1 MLENS
6 ELQERCQK
14 FLKDSSSFYSTQQ
27 TRIEQDVQMYSGNFW
42 DESRKKEFYR
52 VDRPCETWNLWK
64 VFCNAIS
71 SPYSSSPY
79 HIELESKNSEE
90 LEQLQSDINAFEA
103 RNDVK
108 NNIIQWL
115 SDATV
120 SGQAVATIS
129 IIDKS
134 EDDQEIRLELID
146 DMSCVALD
154 PSIKT
159 TSGADAEEGAIVNF
173 ISLTKAKRLYGE
185 DVVGYD
191 FPNTVPPMCDIGAQW
206 AVKATEIPIVNYY
219 YKDDDGKVVFSQL
232 CGLKVLKHTKM
243 PYSTIPIIRITGYK
257 VRSVDRKQDYIGV
270 VRATYS
276 LQLGANVGYS
286 TLIERM
292 NRSPK
297 GNFLMPVGAVEG
309 LEEYYKIAGS
319 KESLLYLYNGSIAPT
334 PIVESFQTADLAQTV
349 DKSAQLMSN
358 VLGIP
363 LTGINGLNFDNKTAT
378 EVLVQQTNAQS
389 NVSCFYTST
398 YEAIRTVG
406 RILIELAGFDGES
419 IVFKLENGPDVITRN
434 AKKRQELSL
443 LLTMVPEN
451 LKPLIA
457 IRMAETLDDTMA
469 EGLAKDITANLDPSV
484 KIVSEGE
491 EDPNAVHILNG
502 MKASLDNAMDE
513 LSKAKQTAMEL
524 KQQNDMLQL
533 QMMNMKSQ
541 QALDMQKFLIE
552 QQNKMKIESAK
563 LMSQG
568 VKIDNDAK
576 AQEAK
581 AMNDAEKVDLEKQKL
596 VNEAMKDTTIVEVTE
611 DAVL

>member
-1 MLENS
+1 MIKDS
-6 ELQERCQK
+6 ELMTRCQK

-27 TRIEQDVQMYSGNFW
+27 VRIEQDVQMYSGNFW
-42 DESRKKEFYR
+42 TEERKKEYYR
-52 VDRPCETWNLWK
+52 TERPCEMWNLWK
-64 VFCNAIS
+64 VFVNAIS

-79 HIELESKNSEE
+79 HIELEDKSSEE
-90 LEQLQSDINAFEA
+90 LEQLQESINGFESA
-103 RNDVK
+103 NDVK

-115 SDATV
+115 NDAAV
-120 SGQAVATIS
+120 SGQSVATIS

-134 EDDQEIRLELID
+134 ETEQEIKLELID
-146 DMSCVALD
+146 DMNCVALD

-159 TSGADAEEGAIVNF
+159 TSGADAEEGAIVNY
-173 ISLTKAKRLYGE
+173 ISLAKAKRLYGD
-185 DVVGYD
+185 DVVGMD
-191 FPNTVPPMCDIGAQW
+191 FPATVPIMCDIGSQW
-206 AVKATEIPIVNYY
+206 QIRANEVPLVNYY
-219 YKDDDGKVVFSQL
+219 YKDDDGSVVFSQL
-232 CGLKVLKHTKM
+232 CGNKIIKHVKM
-243 PYSTIPIIRITGYK
+243 PYTIIPIIRITGYK
-257 VRSVDRKQDYIGV
+257 VRSTDRKTDYIGV
-270 VRATYS
+270 VRSTLS
-276 LQLGANVGYS
+276 LQLGANIGYS

-297 GNFLMPVGAVEG
+297 GNFLMPVGAIEG

-319 KESLLYLYNGSIAPT
+319 RESLLYLYNGTVPPT

-389 NVSCFYTST
+389 NVSCFYTAT
-398 YEAIRTVG
+398 YEAIRTLG
-406 RILIELAGFDGES
+406 RILIELNGFDGENT
-419 IVFKLENGPDVITRN
+419 VFKLENGPDIITRN

-469 EGLAKDITANLDPSV
+469 KGLADDITANLDPNL

-491 EDPNAVHILNG
+491 EDPNAIHVLNG
-502 MKASLDNAMDE
+502 MKAAMDQTMEE
-513 LSKAKQTAMEL
+513 LAKTKQAALEL
-524 KQQNDMLQL
+524 KQQNQVLQL

-541 QALDMQKFLIE
+541 QQLDMQKFLID
-552 QQNKMKIESAK
+552 QQNKMSIEQAK
-563 LMSQG
+563 LMTQG
-568 VKIDNDAK
+568 IKVDNDAK

-581 AMNDAEKVDLEKQKL
+581 ALNDAEKIDLERDKM
-596 VNEAMKDTTIVEVTE
+596 VAEAIENTSEPPLGI
-611 DAVL
+611 

>member
-1 MLENS
+1 MLSDN
-6 ELQERCQK
+6 ELQERAQK
-14 FLKDSSSFYSTQQ
+14 FLKDSSDFYSAQQ
-27 TRIEQDVQMYSGNFW
+27 KRIEEDVQMFSGNFW
-42 DESRKKEFYR
+42 DDERRKEFYR
-52 VDRPCETWNLWK
+52 KDRPCETWNLWK

-79 HIELESKNSEE
+79 HIELESKGTKEEEE
-90 LEQLQSDINAFEA
+90 LQDSINLFE
-103 RNDVK
+103 NDNDTK
-108 NNIIQWL
+108 NGIIQWL
-115 SDATV
+115 SDAAV
-120 SGQAVATIS
+120 AGQAVATIS

-134 EDDQEIRLELID
+134 DEEQEIKLELID

-159 TSGADAEEGAIVNF
+159 TSGCDAEEGAIVNF
-173 ISLTKAKRLYGE
+173 ISVNKAKRLYGD
-185 DVVGYD
+185 DVVGMD
-191 FPNTVPPMCDIGAQW
+191 FPAVLPPMCDIGTQW
-206 AVKATEIPIVNYY
+206 TARPTEVPVVNFY
-219 YKDDDGKVVFSQL
+219 YKDTDGKVVFAKL
-232 CGLKVLKHTKM
+232 CGTKVVMHKKM
-243 PYSTIPIIRITGYK
+243 PYSIIPIIRITGYK
-257 VRSVDRKQDYIGV
+257 VRSTDRKKDYIGV

-276 LQLGANVGYS
+276 LQLGANIGYS

-319 KESLLYLYNGSIAPT
+319 KESLLYLYNGSIPPT
-334 PIVESFQTADLAQTV
+334 PIQESFQTADLAETV

-363 LTGINGLNFDNKTAT
+363 LTGINGINFSDKTAT

-398 YEAIRTVG
+398 YEAIRTMG
-406 RILIELAGFDGES
+406 RILIELNGFDADAV
-419 IVFKLENGPDVITRN
+419 VFKLENGPDVITRN

-443 LLTMVPEN
+443 LLSMVPEN

-469 EGLAKDITANLDPSV
+469 KGLADDLTANLDPNV
-484 KIVSEGE
+484 KLVSDKP

-502 MKASLDNAMDE
+502 MKQTIDQCLEE
-513 LSKAKQTAMEL
+513 LQKAKVQNQEL
-524 KQQNDMLQL
+524 TTQNQMLQL
-533 QMMNMKSQ
+533 QMMNMKGQ
-541 QALDMQKFLIE
+541 QALDMQKFMIE
-552 QQNKMKIESAK
+552 QQNKMTVEQAK
-563 LMSQG
+563 LMAQG
-568 VKIDNDAK
+568 IKIDNDAK

-581 AMNDAEKVDLEKQKL
+581 AVNDAEKIDLERDK
-596 VNEAMKDTTIVEVTE
+596 VAAEAIKDLNQGVPN
-611 DAVL
+611 AVL